1 VNEINSIGRRHDPQD
16 QPDLSD
22 PRDQTAST
30 ANRFVPASYGDV
42 FRGFFLA
49 AGNNTLFRINR

>member
-1 VNEINSIGRRHDPQD
+1 MIRKISQICRIRAIKRLHCEP
-16 QPDLSD
+16 
-22 PRDQTAST
+22 
-30 ANRFVPASYGDV
+30 FVPASYGDV